1 MSEKNKV
8 EFNAPHYEPNLSYF
22 ETVMN
27 NIRLIDNSAAG
38 AEGYTRPDMPLLVDL
53 LVSKILN
60 DEKRNEIIEYQE
72 KMLKEGKENN
82 PDNLPGEH
90 DETVMRV
97 CVEVYQKCVSYYGKY
112 LTWETRLAVMKS

>member
-22 ETVMN
+22 DTVMN

-60 DEKRNEIIEYQE
+60 DEKRNEIIEYVEGLE
-72 KMLKEGKENN
+72 KTGQITESERDGRKFYKIYYDNEN
-82 PDNLPGEH
+82 
-90 DETVMRV
+90 
-97 CVEVYQKCVSYYGKY
+97 
-112 LTWETRLAVMKS
+112 